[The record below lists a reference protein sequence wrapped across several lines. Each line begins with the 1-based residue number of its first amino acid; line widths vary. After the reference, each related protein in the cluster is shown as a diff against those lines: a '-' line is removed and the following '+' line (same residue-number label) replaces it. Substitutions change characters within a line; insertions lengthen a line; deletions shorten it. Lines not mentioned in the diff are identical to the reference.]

1 VSSPTTFGLPVQSGY
16 GARAGV
22 RRGTLEWIKV
32 YERQIDRWQTLP
44 LTAQQRTEV
53 RRLAGELAVARDRED
68 DA

>member
-1 VSSPTTFGLPVQSGY
+1 
-16 GARAGV
+16 
-22 RRGTLEWIKV
+22 V